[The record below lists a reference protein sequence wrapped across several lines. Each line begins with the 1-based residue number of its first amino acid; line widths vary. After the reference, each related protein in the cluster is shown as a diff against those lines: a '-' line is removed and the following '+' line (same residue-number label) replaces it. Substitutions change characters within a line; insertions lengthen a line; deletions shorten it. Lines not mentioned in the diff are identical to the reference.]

1 MVQVQASIKDRKLL
15 SYPFAA
21 ACGIFWRCHTDIMK
35 LNHPVGK
42 SIMNAGQKISGATAR
57 AIVHVDMDAFYAA
70 VECLDRPE
78 LKGQPV
84 IVGGLGPRGVVAPA
98 NYEARVFGVH
108 SAMPMGQ
115 ARRLC
120 PQAQYI
126 RPRMSRYR
134 EISACIFSVFR
145 DFTPTV
151 EGLSLDE
158 AFLDVTSSLKLFGGL
173 EEIGLQVKREILR
186 KTGLTASVGIAH
198 NKFLAKLASD
208 AQKPDGLVYVCPGEV
223 NRFLDPMPVSRL
235 WGIGKRTAPKLTAL
249 GILTVGQLRHCD
261 VSILRP
267 VFGNRTEHFHRL
279 ARGEDEREVQP
290 SRPDKSIS
298 HEVTFDT
305 DLTDRRELLA
315 ELLRQSEKVSRRLR
329 AQELMA
335 STVVVKIR
343 DAGFRTVTRSSS
355 MRACSN
361 STRTLY
367 RMARALFENWRDKHR
382 TTPVRL
388 IGMGVTGLEQENS
401 FGEAAGDRL
410 DSSAE
415 KSLDKVLDRINHRYG
430 DAKIVHGL
438 ALRRSKEKH

>member
-1 MVQVQASIKDRKLL
+1 M
-15 SYPFAA
+15 
-21 ACGIFWRCHTDIMK
+21 DIMK

-42 SIMNAGQKISGATAR
+42 SIMITGQKKVEATAAR
-57 AIVHVDMDAFYAA
+57 AIVHVDMDAFYAS
-70 VECLDRPE
+70 VECLDQPE
-78 LKGQPV
+78 LKGRPV
-84 IVGGLGPRGVVAPA
+84 IVGGLGPRGVVATA
-98 NYEARVFGVH
+98 NYPARVFGVH
-108 SAMPMGQ
+108 SAMPMSR

-120 PQAQYI
+120 PRAQYI
-126 RPRMSRYR
+126 RPRMSRYQ
-134 EISACIFSVFR
+134 EISARIFSVFR

-173 EEIGLQVKREILR
+173 EEIGLQVKQEIFC
-186 KTGLTASVGIAH
+186 KTGLTASVGMAH
-198 NKFLAKLASD
+198 NKFLAKLASE
-208 AQKPDGLVYVCPGEV
+208 AQKPDGLVYVRPGEV
-223 NRFLDPMPVSRL
+223 LRFLDPMPVNRL

-249 GILTVGQLRHCD
+249 GVLTIGQLRRCD
-261 VSILRP
+261 VSIIRP

-290 SRPDKSIS
+290 SHVDKSIS

-305 DLTDRRELLA
+305 DLVDRRELLA

-343 DAGFRTVTRSSS
+343 DSGFRTVTRSRS

-367 RMARALFENWRDKHR
+367 RMARALFESWRDKHR

-388 IGMGVTGLEQENS
+388 IGMGVTGLEQANS

-410 DSSAE
+410 DSNSE
-415 KSLDKVLDRINHRYG
+415 KSLDKVLDRINQRYG

-438 ALRRSKEKH
+438 SLRRNKDDH

>member
-1 MVQVQASIKDRKLL
+1 MVQVQALIKDRELFT
-15 SYPFAA
+15 YPCTDGFR
-21 ACGIFWRCHTDIMK
+21 IFLFSHADIMK
-35 LNHPVGK
+35 PNPPVGK
-42 SIMNAGQKISGATAR
+42 SMQKVVEATAR
-57 AIVHVDMDAFYAA
+57 AIIHVDMDAFYAA
-70 VECLDRPE
+70 VECLDNPE
-78 LKGQPV
+78 LKDQPV
-84 IVGGLGPRGVVAPA
+84 IVGGLGPRGVVATA
-98 NYEARVFGVH
+98 NYAARVFGVH
-108 SAMPMGQ
+108 SAMPMGR

-126 RPRMSRYR
+126 RPRMSRYQ
-134 EISACIFSVFR
+134 EISARIFSVFR
-145 DFTPTV
+145 DFTPSV

-173 EEIGLQVKREILR
+173 EEIGLQVKREIFQ

-208 AQKPDGLVYVCPGEV
+208 AQKPDGLVYVRPGEV
-223 NRFLDPMPVSRL
+223 HRFLDPMPVSRL

-249 GILTVGQLRHCD
+249 GILTIGQLRRCD
-261 VSILRP
+261 ASILRP
-267 VFGNRTEHFHRL
+267 VFGKRTEHFHLL
-279 ARGEDEREVQP
+279 ARGEDDREVQP

-305 DLTDRRELLA
+305 NLVDRRELLA

-343 DAGFRTVTRSSS
+343 DAGFRTVTRSRS

-367 RMARALFENWRDKHR
+367 RMARALFESWREKHR

-388 IGMGVTGLEQENS
+388 IG
-401 FGEAAGDRL
+401 AAGDRL

-415 KSLDKVLDRINHRYG
+415 KSLDKVLDRINQRYG

-438 ALRRSKEKH
+438 ALRRSEDEH

>member
-1 MVQVQASIKDRKLL
+1 
-15 SYPFAA
+15 
-21 ACGIFWRCHTDIMK
+21 MK
-35 LNHPVGK
+35 LNPSVGK
-42 SIMNAGQKISGATAR
+42 SMQKVVEATAR
-57 AIVHVDMDAFYAA
+57 AIIHVDMDAFYAA
-70 VECLDRPE
+70 VECLDNPE
-78 LKGQPV
+78 LKDQPV
-84 IVGGLGPRGVVAPA
+84 VVGGLGPRGVVATA

-108 SAMPMGQ
+108 SAMPMGR
-115 ARRLC
+115 ARGLC

-126 RPRMSRYR
+126 RPRMSRYQ
-134 EISACIFSVFR
+134 EISAWIFSVFR
-145 DFTPTV
+145 EFTPTV

-173 EEIGLQVKREILR
+173 EEIGLQVKQEVFR

-208 AQKPDGLVYVCPGEV
+208 AQKPDGLVYVRPGEV
-223 NRFLDPMPVSRL
+223 HRFLDPMPVSRL

-249 GILTVGQLRHCD
+249 GILTIGQLRRSD

-298 HEVTFDT
+298 HEITFDT

-329 AQELMA
+329 AQGLMA

-343 DAGFRTVTRSSS
+343 DASFRTVTRSRS

-367 RMARALFENWRDKHR
+367 RMARALFESWRDKHR

-388 IGMGVTGLEQENS
+388 IGMGVTGLEQES
-401 FGEAAGDRL
+401 GEGKAAGDRL

-415 KSLDKVLDRINHRYG
+415 KSLDKVLDRINQRYG

-438 ALRRSKEKH
+438 ALRRSKDEH